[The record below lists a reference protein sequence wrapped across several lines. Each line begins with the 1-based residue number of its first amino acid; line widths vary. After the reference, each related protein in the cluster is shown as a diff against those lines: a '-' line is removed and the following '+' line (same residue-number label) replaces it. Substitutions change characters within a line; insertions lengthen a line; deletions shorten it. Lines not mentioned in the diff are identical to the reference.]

1 MQRKGFELQN
11 LLQYMIIAKTF
22 NSTLLIGYNLMK
34 LGKKKIGI
42 ALLLLFMTNI
52 FSIKG
57 YDSPIYKNAIITI
70 LALLALYTFLC
81 LGKIKNEHI
90 RLRKFV
96 WGLIL
101 IPFLGF
107 IPAYIL
113 HGQGIGMSIISAHIH
128 VGYFIFFFLFLTKIK
143 EQEVLKIFCL
153 FGVCWSA
160 IEIIQQFTYPTYWFA
175 TRYETD
181 DRGIE
186 IRNGIY
192 RFAVYGVNFGLIL
205 LFYCFEK
212 FMQIKRKSYL
222 VGMLIA
228 LIGIYLLATRQTIV
242 MSVVCLFAGLFIMKK
257 ISVGSL
263 VLLGIFST
271 IIYLNADSLFGDF
284 IEMTKEVDEDYIR
297 FLAYEFYGIT
307 YNKGSVLAFLL
318 GNGTP
323 KSPSEYFQ
331 EITNYQEYY
340 GLYRDDVGLIGIYS
354 LYGIVYVIMIIWFYW
369 YAFRNRKY
377 LSPYL
382 QMYVLYMA
390 GTSVMLLHFGA
401 HLPTIVT
408 GSFIL
413 YLIEK
418 NIERNK
424 FTKTNQYEIQR
435 NNPRL

>member
-1 MQRKGFELQN
+1 MQTNYKSTKFESYFRYALRKRGIHQSEI
-11 LLQYMIIAKTF
+11 YT
-22 NSTLLIGYNLMK
+22 YNLMK
-34 LGKKKIGI
+34 FDKKTLGI
-42 ALLLLFMTNI
+42 ALFLLFMTGI

-57 YDSPIYKNAIITI
+57 YDSPIYKNATITV
-70 LALLALYTFLC
+70 LALLALYTFLH
-81 LGKIKNEHI
+81 LEKIKNEHI
-90 RLRKFV
+90 RFRKFI

-128 VGYFIFFFLFLTKIK
+128 VGYFIFFFLFITKIR

-153 FGVCWSA
+153 FGICWSA

-212 FMQIKRKSYL
+212 FMQIKRRSYL

-228 LIGIYLLATRQTIV
+228 LIGIYLLATRQIIV
-242 MSVVCLFAGLFIMKK
+242 MSAVCLFAGLFIMKK
-257 ISVGSL
+257 ISIGNFMF
-263 VLLGIFST
+263 LGIFSI
-271 IIYLNADSLFGDF
+271 IIYLNANSLFGDF
-284 IEMTKEVDEDYIR
+284 IEITKEVDEDYIR

-323 KSPSEYFQ
+323 KFPSEYFQ
-331 EITNYQEYY
+331 EIINYQEYY

-369 YAFRNRKY
+369 YVFRNRKY

-390 GTSVMLLHFGA
+390 GTSVMLLHFGT
-401 HLPTIVT
+401 HLTTIVT

-418 NIERNK
+418 NIARNK
-424 FTKTNQYEIQR
+424 STKTN
-435 NNPRL
+435 